1 MPCDVND
8 IDINLPDPPQ
18 LNFISGLGKPFS
30 ISLPL
35 NKFQF
40 PNGFPEDLLSIF
52 NKLKL
57 ILPSGILQPA
67 LNPNFGK
74 DIFDGIMKLLDKFFP
89 FLMLYKFFLP
99 ILNLIVCIIEVICS
113 LKNPIKML
121 RSIRKLFRVCIP
133 DFLSLFP
140 IFALIA
146 MIMSLL
152 KLLLELINY
161 IINQIA
167 KLIALILKNIKALNN
182 AIQKAD
188 SESIIAISKKIA
200 SLLCIFQNLF
210 VLLSAFSIIFK
221 AIKDIL
227 NIKFRIPPCGKDD
240 ANSVTEQEYLDGC
253 CNSDVCPDYVLNNT
267 TRSTG
272 TLQYYN
278 QVVAVSNVSV
288 PFPTIPGGPNNI
300 SYVIRDQSF
309 QIYDESQSS
318 SERFINIVDAYDI
331 PSFINPKPVFFPTDG
346 TYNTNTAPKQAP
358 YTIDLKLFYNP
369 SIYGRNGVEYGI
381 PRNII
386 FKDCIV
392 LYAPTTNLNIY
403 DNTTTTISNG
413 VLKIIGGTGYEE
425 DGVTKLYG
433 FDVDGLTAT
442 TSKATIENFIFSPIS
457 FETNPE
463 LASTDGY
470 AYQNVEYT
478 LKPNFEVLFSKD
490 LVSSACNPEL
500 RNDIDFVNIVVAGNF
515 NLKLDLLT
523 DLINSNDK
531 FPDLDSTQECLQN
544 SLDVLRSNLNETT
557 LANFQ
562 TTTTLCLTDLQNRCN
577 NSLKS
582 LIDIG
587 IDSSK
592 SKFSIDPIVQFTT
605 QKIKVSIDF
614 RDSNNQPITQEISSD
629 LSDYIISKISSN
641 ISFGEITKFEYD
653 GSQYFIAYIT
663 SNIGGNGTIDL
674 SYDNQSMLNVT
685 LPENLD
691 ESVSS
696 TLQLLE
702 YRFIAAG
709 SGHLSDN
716 SNIDVDGKP
725 RRDISD
731 I

>member
-1 MPCDVND
+1 MPCDIND
-8 IDINLPDPPQ
+8 IDINIPDPPP
-18 LNFISGLGKPFS
+18 LDFISGLGRPFS

-40 PNGFPEDLLSIF
+40 PNGFPEDLLDIF

-57 ILPSGILQPA
+57 MLPSGILQPA

-99 ILNLIVCIIEVICS
+99 ILNLIICIIEVICS
-113 LKNPIKML
+113 LKNPVKML

-200 SLLCIFQNLF
+200 ALLCIFQNLF
-210 VLLSAFSIIFK
+210 VLLSAFAIIFK

-227 NIKFRIPPCGKDD
+227 NIKFRIPPCNKEDP
-240 ANSVTEQEYLDGC
+240 NSITEQEYLDGC
-253 CNSDVCPDYVLNNT
+253 CNSDVCPDYVLKDTSRNT
-267 TRSTG
+267 G
-272 TLQYYN
+272 MLQYYN
-278 QVVAVSNVSV
+278 QVVAVSNTVV
-288 PFPTIPGGPNNI
+288 PFPTIPGGPNNL

-309 QIYDESQSS
+309 QLFDTSQEIA
-318 SERFINIVDAYDI
+318 ERFINISDAYDI
-331 PSFINPKPVFFPTDG
+331 PSFINPKPVFFPTDNSYSA
-346 TYNTNTAPKQAP
+346 TTAPKQAP
-358 YTIDLKLFYNP
+358 YLVDLKLFYNP
-369 SIYGRNGVEYGI
+369 NSYGRNGTEYGL

-392 LYAPTTNLNIY
+392 LYAPSTSLSLY
-403 DNTTTTISNG
+403 DNTLTDISNG
-413 VLKIIGGTGYEE
+413 VFKLAGGTGYEE
-425 DGVTKLYG
+425 DGTTELYG
-433 FDVDGLTAT
+433 FDSDGTTITA
-442 TSKATIENFIFSPIS
+442 SKATIENFIFSPTS
-457 FETNPE
+457 FETSPS
-463 LASTDGY
+463 LDSTDGY
-470 AYQNVEYT
+470 LYQNVEYT

-490 LVSSACNPEL
+490 LVSSACFPEL
-500 RNDIDFVNIVVAGNF
+500 RNDIDFVNTVVAGNF

-523 DLINSNDK
+523 DLVNSDR
-531 FPDLDSTQECLQN
+531 FPDLDLTQECLQN

-557 LANFQ
+557 LATFQ
-562 TTTTLCLTDLQNRCN
+562 TTTNLCLNDLKDRCN
-577 NSLKS
+577 SSLRE
-582 LIDIG
+582 LIDVG
-587 IDSSK
+587 IDTSK
-592 SKFSIDPIVQFTT
+592 SKVSIDPIVQFTT

-614 RDSNNQPITQEISSD
+614 RDSNNQPITQNIGSD
-629 LSDYIISKISSN
+629 LFDYIISKIDSN
-641 ISFGEITKFEYD
+641 ASFGEVSKFEYD
-653 GSQYFIAYIT
+653 GSQYFIAYIS
-663 SNIGGNGTIDL
+663 SNSGGSGTIDIT
-674 SYDNQSMLNVT
+674 YDNQSLVNVT

-691 ESVSS
+691 ESVGSS
-696 TLQLLE
+696 LQILE
-702 YRFIAAG
+702 YRFISTSSTGGVIGGA
-709 SGHLSDN
+709 DTN
-716 SNIDVDGKP
+716 TDGKP